1 MKDPQE
7 RLEWTQVLDYVRVYV
22 DDGHGILKTSPEKRT
37 PKQKHALLRVF
48 LKYPGPLTA
57 MPDAKGIS
65 FGKGFQELEELD
77 AAYPALSEIP
87 AIAEMEAP
95 RRTYIHLRGDFRSK
109 GAEVQRGTPA
119 ILPPLSGSRDR
130 LALARW
136 LVSQSNPLTPRVAV
150 NRMWQELFGTGLV
163 PTSEDFGTRGEPP
176 SHPELLDWLAA
187 EFIESGWD
195 VKHMLRLIVDSATYR
210 QSSKARPELDSKD
223 SGNRLL
229 ARQNRLR
236 LPAELIRDGA
246 LASSGLLNPAIGG
259 RSVRPPMPPDIT
271 KVAYRMKWPESDGA
285 DRYRRGLYIFF
296 QRSVPYPQLIAF
308 DAPTSLVSCSRR
320 ERSTTPIQA
329 LNLLNDPVFVEAA
342 EALAFRLGR
351 EAPPDDSGHIRY
363 AFELCLNRTPT
374 REETGE
380 LLTWVERARARGSDP
395 WIGLATILL
404 NTDEFITRE

>member
-1 MKDPQE
+1 
-7 RLEWTQVLDYVRVYV
+7 
-22 DDGHGILKTSPEKRT
+22 
-37 PKQKHALLRVF
+37 
-48 LKYPGPLTA
+48 
-57 MPDAKGIS
+57 
-65 FGKGFQELEELD
+65 
-77 AAYPALSEIP
+77 
-87 AIAEMEAP
+87 
-95 RRTYIHLRGDFRSK
+95 
-109 GAEVQRGTPA
+109 
-119 ILPPLSGSRDR
+119 
-130 LALARW
+130 
-136 LVSQSNPLTPRVAV
+136 
-150 NRMWQELFGTGLV
+150 
-163 PTSEDFGTRGEPP
+163 
-176 SHPELLDWLAA
+176 
-187 EFIESGWD
+187 
-195 VKHMLRLIVDSATYR
+195 
-210 QSSKARPELDSKD
+210 
-223 SGNRLL
+223 
-229 ARQNRLR
+229 
-236 LPAELIRDGA
+236 
-246 LASSGLLNPAIGG
+246 
-259 RSVRPPMPPDIT
+259 
-271 KVAYRMKWPESDGA
+271 MKWPESDGA